1 MKTEG
6 KLVLLAAF
14 AFFIGLGCQIADAL
28 ADKPTS
34 IPPAAP
40 TVRAASVPTAGPV
53 AAPTLPLAAPTA
65 PVGAPTVAT
74 VPAAATE
81 TVVPSVSPASLAAAS
96 PGSPGAQSSSCP
108 NPNAAITSPVINSTV
123 SGLLEIH
130 GTATQPDM
138 QYWKVEFRPETTT
151 TYSGLNNTTVAVTD
165 GILARWS
172 TKTVP
177 NGVYFVRLVVVQK
190 DGNFGNPC
198 EIRITVSN

>member
-1 MKTEG
+1 MNPHS

-14 AFFIGLGCQIADAL
+14 ALFIGLACQIADAL

-34 IPPAAP
+34 LPPPAQV
-40 TVRAASVPTAGPV
+40 VRPALVPAISPV
-53 AAPTLPLAAPTA
+53 AAPSPPLALATSSL
-65 PVGAPTVAT
+65 GAPTLALAHPTATEVIVAT
-74 VPAAATE
+74 
-81 TVVPSVSPASLAAAS
+81 SLPTSQSA
-96 PGSPGAQSSSCP
+96 AQSSSCS
-108 NPNAAITSPVINSTV
+108 NPNAAITSPGMNSTV

-130 GTATQPDM
+130 GTAAQPDM
-138 QYWKVEFRPETTT
+138 QYWKVEFRPDSIT
-151 TYSGLNNTTVAVTD
+151 TYSGLNNTTTPVTD

-177 NGVYFVRLVVVQK
+177 NGLYFVRLVIVQK